1 MERLKAL
8 LLERRKKRILLLDD
22 EPAVVRSLKRSIR
35 QLREDWELETAT
47 DPDEAWLRLQ
57 RETFDVLVTDVR
69 MPKLT
74 GLTLLERMQADPKTA
89 AIPVVVVTG
98 WGDYET
104 KLKALELG
112 AVDLLEKPVEPR
124 HLVARLEQVLRWKE
138 GQDVLAAW
146 NTRLRRMLDR
156 QVRELVSARLGSIL
170 RLMIVAQQ
178 REPDLAY
185 HGLRVAVYA
194 KKLTQ
199 LAGLGETK
207 AHEMFWSGLVHDLGK
222 VALPDSLLKRAG
234 PFSPGET
241 LTWQKHCL
249 FGEQILRGRS
259 PWTVVWTSPDWTE
272 GPEAS
277 ILECAVQATIA
288 HHELWDGTGFPHG
301 LEGENIPLPGRIVA
315 LADAFDHATRPVV
328 RGRPQDAIRNPF
340 AREAAQFFDPA
351 LLEILR
357 QHEAKF
363 RQLADSFQ
371 QVRWDDQ
378 NWLAKL
384 DQELATDVGTSVAPV
399 GHVSADPVDN

>member
-35 QLREDWELETAT
+35 QLREEWELETAT

-74 GLTLLERMQADPKTA
+74 GLTLLERMQSDPKTA
-89 AIPVVVVTG
+89 GIAVVVVTG

-138 GQDVLAAW
+138 GQDILAAW

-178 REPDLAY
+178 RDPDLAY

-194 KKLTQ
+194 KKLAQ
-199 LAGLGETK
+199 LAGLGEAR

-241 LTWQKHCL
+241 LLWQKHCL
-249 FGEQILRGRS
+249 FGEQILQGRS
-259 PWTVVWTSPDWTE
+259 PWTVVWSDPNWVD

-277 ILECAVQATIA
+277 VLECAMQGTLA

-315 LADAFDHATRPVV
+315 LANAFDHATRPVV
-328 RGRPQDAIRNPF
+328 RGHPQDAVPSPF
-340 AREAAQFFDPA
+340 ATDAARFFDPA
-351 LLEILR
+351 LLKILR
-357 QHEAKF
+357 QHEATLRK
-363 RQLADSFQ
+363 LVVCFQ

-378 NWLAKL
+378 NWLARLEEDLEK
-384 DQELATDVGTSVAPV
+384 DIAVSDAPIENALAN
-399 GHVSADPVDN
+399 PVDN